1 MGGAKTVNASKYIS
15 KPDSSRD
22 IAILMAMQQ
31 AQMGQQAQQAELMK
45 AASEMPPEQQFYD
58 PLKESKRLAEIGMA
72 NAQKAREL
80 EMQTSPEAAAM
91 RQAQAKEFASLTS
104 PERANEYINQWT
116 GRQGL
121 IQGLETG
128 LQDSSIGKAAMYDSA
143 LKARQNYEQQNLALQ
158 QQLLQQTQAPVGGID
173 PASSISA
180 QQAAQAQNLQSMQN
194 WQNSMYGN
202 VGAYNQ
208 STADQMAQMGVNFQ
222 NTQETAA
229 QDQQNYINAMM
240 QNQAQNEAGKNAM
253 KSAYLQAAGSIAQ
266 GAASGIGSA
275 YAAGGSAGAG
285 GGLNSSGFYNSKLA
299 GANASGVAPN
309 QLSQQSST
317 GLGGF
322 MGIGKQGGY
331 YYNPSGSYR
340 S

>member
-1 MGGAKTVNASKYIS
+1 MGGAKTVNARKYIS
-15 KPDSSRD
+15 RPDSSND

-31 AQMGQQAQQAELMK
+31 AQMQQQAQQAALMK

-58 PLKESKRLAEIGMA
+58 PLKQSKRLAEIGMA
-72 NAQKAREL
+72 NAQKAKEL
-80 EMQTSPEAAAM
+80 EMQASPEAAAI
-91 RQAQAKEFASLTS
+91 REAQARELALLTS
-104 PERANEYINQWT
+104 PQGANQYINQWT

-128 LQDSSIGKAAMYDSA
+128 LQDSSIGRAAMYDSA

-180 QQAAQAQNLQSMQN
+180 QQAAQARNLQSMQN
-194 WQNSMYGN
+194 WKNSMYGN

-222 NTQETAA
+222 NLQETAA
-229 QDQQNYINAMM
+229 QDKQNYTNAMM
-240 QNQAQNEAGKNAM
+240 QNQAQNEAGRNAM
-253 KSAYLQAAGSIAQ
+253 NSAYLQAGGSIIQ
-266 GAASGIGSA
+266 GAAGGIGSA
-275 YAAGGSAGAG
+275 YGAGGSAAG
-285 GGLNSSGFYNSKLA
+285 GGLNSSGFYGSKLA
-299 GANASGVAPN
+299 GANAYGVAPN

-331 YYNPSGSYR
+331 YYNPSGLYR